1 MTTLPSTETN
11 RSNIVEHPVPDIPE
25 DASVDVS
32 EVLDQSQVM
41 EVLQKLDKDL
51 VGLKSVKARIHEI
64 KEVKS
69 LRPT

>member
-1 MTTLPSTETN
+1 M
-11 RSNIVEHPVPDIPE
+11 PDIPE